1 MQDAGI
7 LGGVFHPSLET
18 QRSSAEIV
26 VRDIAIV
33 AITPSGEEISLSY
46 DDVELDVGGATGK
59 MIFIKSLDKQTTIFT
74 EDWRLV
80 EKLSRTSLHREAERI
95 RQQHQKH
102 NMNSWMWWGIF
113 LGSFGLGIW
122 FIIAN
127 VPMISDFVVSFL
139 PEEADVSV
147 GKMAGQ
153 YMDKDGVEIH
163 DKEITEPIQQI
174 VDILT
179 EDGNEAWEFD
189 LHVVDADIT
198 NAFAL
203 PGGYIVVYTGL
214 IKKTERPE
222 QLAGVL
228 AHEISHV
235 TQRHGMQRL
244 VEGAGLALIVDGLLG
259 NVEGLIA
266 LATQVFSV
274 STASAY
280 SREAETEADM
290 EGLRLLAENGID
302 TQGMVEFFQ
311 ILDADPE
318 KSEIEDM
325 IPTWIRSHPENQER
339 ISNLQEAIDSQSLPQ
354 KEVLPL
360 VDKLHI
366 EWDVYKEK
374 L

>member
-1 MQDAGI
+1 
-7 LGGVFHPSLET
+7 
-18 QRSSAEIV
+18 
-26 VRDIAIV
+26 
-33 AITPSGEEISLSY
+33 
-46 DDVELDVGGATGK
+46 
-59 MIFIKSLDKQTTIFT
+59 
-74 EDWRLV
+74 
-80 EKLSRTSLHREAERI
+80 
-95 RQQHQKH
+95 
-102 NMNSWMWWGIF
+102 
-113 LGSFGLGIW
+113 
-122 FIIAN
+122 
-127 VPMISDFVVSFL
+127 
-139 PEEADVSV
+139 
-147 GKMAGQ
+147 
-153 YMDKDGVEIH
+153 MDKEGVEIH

-179 EDGNEAWEFD
+179 EDLDDAWKFD

-244 VEGAGLALIVDGLLG
+244 VEGAGLALIVDGILG

-280 SREAETEADM
+280 SREAETEADI
-290 EGLRLLAENGID
+290 EGLRLLAENGVD

-311 ILDADPE
+311 ILDTDPE

-339 ISNLQEAIDSQSLPQ
+339 ITHLQATIESQSLPQ
-354 KEVLPL
+354 HEVQPL
-360 VDKLHI
+360 VETLHL
-366 EWDVYKEK
+366 EWDAYKEK

>member
-1 MQDAGI
+1 MQEAI

-26 VRDIAIV
+26 VRDSAVV

-46 DDVELDVGGATGK
+46 EQVELDVGGATGK

-80 EKLSRTSLHREAERI
+80 DKLSRTSLYREVEVI
-95 RQQHQKH
+95 RQRHQQDTR
-102 NMNSWMWWGIF
+102 NTWMVWGGV
-113 LGSFGLGIW
+113 LGALGLGIW
-122 FIIAN
+122 LFVAN
-127 VPMISDFVVSFL
+127 MPMISDFVVSFL
-139 PEEADVSV
+139 PKEADVSV

-153 YMDKDGVEIH
+153 YMDKEGVEIH

-179 EDGNEAWEFD
+179 EDLDDAWKFD

-244 VEGAGLALIVDGLLG
+244 VEGAGLALIVDGILG

-280 SREAETEADM
+280 SREAETEADI
-290 EGLRLLAENGID
+290 EGLRLLAENGVD

-311 ILDADPE
+311 ILDTDPE

-339 ISNLQEAIDSQSLPQ
+339 ISHLQATIESQSLPQ
-354 KEVLPL
+354 HEVQPL
-360 VDKLHI
+360 VETLHL
-366 EWDVYKEK
+366 EWDAYKEK